1 MKPWLLAFLV
11 ACGSN
16 TMGAIPDAPP
26 PAVDAANLG
35 ARTHTL
41 YLNFEGAT
49 LAAGSDDDATQNIS
63 SVVTAPTTFD
73 KYLGSAIDRATEIS
87 TIVGEVQNILM
98 PYDIDVTQTLPATGQ
113 FAMVITTDTASSTV
127 GCPGCPAVAPA
138 DCGAVDSPISFNFG
152 AGSGSAMPVHGVTA
166 DTVAMVG
173 LTILGVPTSA
183 VPDDCMCF
191 SDSNCTFPPDRQCS
205 IGGVGTVVS
214 ATKPGC
220 PTSATVMDENA
231 LFLAGFGA
239 HP

>member
-1 MKPWLLAFLV
+1 MKPWLLAFLFG
-11 ACGSN
+11 CGSN
-16 TMGAIPDAPP
+16 TMGAIPDAPST
-26 PAVDAANLG
+26 VDAGNVT

-41 YLNFEGAT
+41 YLNFEGVT
-49 LAAGSDDDATQNIS
+49 LAAGSADDATENLS
-63 SVVTAPTTFD
+63 TVVSAPTTLS
-73 KYLGSAIDRATEIS
+73 KYLGSALDRS
-87 TIVGEVQNILM
+87 TQITNITGEVSNILM
-98 PYDIDVTQTLPATGQ
+98 PYDIDVVTALPPSGP
-113 FAMVITTDTASSTV
+113 FAMIVTTDTPSSIV
-127 GCPGCPAVAPA
+127 GCTDCPAVAPT
-138 DCGAVDSPISFNFG
+138 DCGAADSPIAFNFG
-152 AGSGSAMPVHGVTA
+152 SGSGAPLPVHGLTA

-205 IGGVGTVVS
+205 IGGVGTAVS

-220 PTSATVMDENA
+220 PTMATVMDENA